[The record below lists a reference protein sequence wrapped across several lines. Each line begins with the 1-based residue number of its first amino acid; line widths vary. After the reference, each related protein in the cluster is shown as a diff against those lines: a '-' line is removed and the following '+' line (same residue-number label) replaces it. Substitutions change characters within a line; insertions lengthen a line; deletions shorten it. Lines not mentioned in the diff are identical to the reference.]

1 MKAKI
6 VKIEKDSVVIKN
18 SKDKFV
24 TIPKKRLEFEYKLG
38 DTIEIEKNGNTFYFL
53 PTSSNTEENML
64 EAFWDDENEEHEP
77 SKNSRKKSKN
87 VKGIG
92 GWLLFFVICM
102 CLSLIVNVA
111 NSGQGISG
119 SDCDLLNEAYNGFCN
134 GIMPLMSIENI
145 MNLIVFI
152 AQVIAIILT
161 LSKKKV
167 AIKYNI
173 VLLIAST
180 LWVIIDTAWAIS
192 VVGQYNIPS
201 SVADPL
207 INKVSGAA
215 FGSVVACCIW
225 APYFLKS
232 ERVKNTLTK

>member
-77 SKNSRKKSKN
+77 SKNSRKKSKS

-92 GWLLFFVICM
+92 GWLLVYVIYM
-102 CLSLIVNVA
+102 CLSLIIRVGNR
-111 NSGQGISG
+111 GQGLSG
-119 SDCDLLNEAYNGFCN
+119 SDCDLLNEAYNGFCS
-134 GIMPLMSIENI
+134 GIMPLMSVENTI
-145 MNLIVFI
+145 ILIIFI
-152 AQVIAIILT
+152 AQVIAIILI
-161 LSKKKV
+161 LSKKKI
-167 AIKYNI
+167 AKNFNFFF
-173 VLLIAST
+173 LLASS
-180 LWVIIDTAWAIS
+180 LWAIIDTVLAIS
-192 VVGQYNIPS
+192 LVKQYDIPSSIADSMISTVVGQAVGGIIVY
-201 SVADPL
+201 
-207 INKVSGAA
+207 
-215 FGSVVACCIW
+215 CIW
-225 APYFLKS
+225 APYLLKS